1 MSLGIIFT
9 PSYFCREAKV
19 TPETTFGVS
28 GVTLPLVPQWHGHGV
43 PAGNRPFGKP
53 TGLVPKIF
61 EIKYCVFNIIACV
74 CKFNLLV

>member
-28 GVTLPLVPQWHGHGV
+28 GVTDVQQKVCPGEDLGSAFG
-43 PAGNRPFGKP
+43 RPPFPPDGIPGGK
-53 TGLVPKIF
+53 GRS
-61 EIKYCVFNIIACV
+61 
-74 CKFNLLV
+74 